1 MAWLPSIRPPG
12 GTLSLVLASEIS
24 LDVRRFSIVEGL
36 STFFSITL
44 EAFSIDAA
52 LDFEEVV
59 GQTARFTI
67 HRGSETRSWTGV
79 CRAARLLRAEE
90 DGLSTYE
97 IVIVPALW
105 LLTERTSRRIFQHL
119 SEPEIATR
127 LLTEWQIPHELR
139 LSDTYKPREYRT
151 QYDESDHA
159 ALSRMLEDAGISYFF
174 VEKGDETVLVLAD
187 APQLREPRAGV
198 LPFKADTTMVTGEY
212 ATGVCAGRELRP
224 GRLMLRDRDHRLPTA
239 YPLGGLVEARA
250 LAIEAR
256 LERFQVTPGALL
268 FQTTP
273 SPGTPAAD
281 ARGTY
286 RSDERAGARI
296 ARNRLDAVRDGA
308 VAFDFETNALDLA
321 PGVVVHIA
329 GHPREEVGRGV
340 LIVETRIEGTFD
352 DEWTH
357 HCVARL
363 AALPYRPPLRT
374 PRPRVQGIESATV
387 VGPPGEEIHCDE
399 FGRVR
404 VHFPWD
410 RESTM
415 DEHSSCWTPVSQGWS
430 GAGYGAIHLPRIG
443 QEVLVAFLDGDPD
456 RPMIVGRV
464 FTALE
469 RVPYPLPAHKTQSGI
484 RTSSSPGGGGYNEIL
499 FEDKKG
505 GEFIRV
511 HAERDVQAT
520 VERDASLLVRR
531 D

>member
-12 GTLSLVLASEIS
+12 GALALVLASGIS
-24 LDVRRFSIVEGL
+24 VDVRRFSIVEGL
-36 STFFSITL
+36 SALFRVTL
-44 EAFSIDAA
+44 EAFSTDAA

-67 HRGSETRSWTGV
+67 QRGSEARSWTGV
-79 CRAARLLRAEE
+79 CRAARLLRVEE

-97 IVIVPALW
+97 IVLVPMLW
-105 LLTERTSRRIFQHL
+105 LLTQRVNRRIFQHL

-127 LLTEWQIPHELR
+127 LLTEWRIPHELR
-139 LSDTYKPREYRT
+139 LSETYKPREYRT

-159 ALSRMLEDAGISYFF
+159 FLSRMLEDAGISLFF
-174 VEKGDETVLVLAD
+174 VEKEDEAVLVLVD

-212 ATGVCAGRELRP
+212 ATHVRAGRELRP
-224 GRLMLRDRDHRLPTA
+224 GRLTLRDRDHRLPAA
-239 YPLGGLVEARA
+239 YPLGGLADARA

-256 LERFQVTPGALL
+256 LERFQSMPGALL

-281 ARGTY
+281 DRGTY

-296 ARNRLDAVRDGA
+296 AQKRLEAEREGA
-308 VAFDFETNALDLA
+308 VTFGFETNALDLA
-321 PGVVVHIA
+321 PGVVVRVA
-329 GHPREEVGRGV
+329 GHPREEIGRGV

-357 HCVARL
+357 DCGARL
-363 AALPYRPPLRT
+363 ADVPYRSPRRT
-374 PRPRVQGIESATV
+374 HRPRVEGIEAATV
-387 VGPPGEEIHCDE
+387 VGPLGEEIHCDE

-404 VHFPWD
+404 VHFGWD
-410 RESTM
+410 RESDR
-415 DEHSSCWTPVSQGWS
+415 DEHSSCWVPVSQAWS
-430 GAGYGAIHLPRIG
+430 GAGYGAMHLPRVG